1 MSQGLL
7 YVVQPGEGGGGS
19 TRQMFIRG
27 GSAPRSNSFI
37 PSYTVF
43 YEKGSP
49 FVYLLLT
56 NGSPFTRLS
65 QSPSLLISGSGSWPQ
80 REGRALALS
89 LAFAAENIRT
99 FKSTARASCSWK
111 FWGRLVG
118 KSTPSHTLFTP
129 LHPFYPLYMYCRLNR
144 NQSQK

>member
-7 YVVQPGEGGGGS
+7 YVVQPGERGGGS
-19 TRQMFIRG
+19 TRQIFIRG

-56 NGSPFTRLS
+56 NGAPFTRLS

-99 FKSTARASCSWK
+99 FKSTARASCS
-111 FWGRLVG
+111 
-118 KSTPSHTLFTP
+118 
-129 LHPFYPLYMYCRLNR
+129 
-144 NQSQK
+144 

>member
-7 YVVQPGEGGGGS
+7 YVVQPGEGGGS
-19 TRQMFIRG
+19 TRHIFLRR

-37 PSYTVF
+37 PSDTDF
-43 YEKGSP
+43 YEKGFP

-56 NGSPFTRLS
+56 NGTPFTRLS
-65 QSPSLLISGSGSWPQ
+65 QSSSLLISGSGSWPQ
-80 REGRALALS
+80 REGRVLALS
-89 LAFAAENIRT
+89 LAFAAENLRKL
-99 FKSTARASCSWK
+99 KSTARASCSWK
-111 FWGRLVG
+111 FWARLVG
-118 KSTPSHTLFTP
+118 KSTPSHTFFTP